1 MNLSKN
7 IKPISYLKA
16 NAAQVALELK
26 ETGQAMII
34 TQNGEATMVVQSVAE
49 YERMQ
54 ETLAL
59 LKMLAQ
65 SQQAV
70 SSGKTVSSADAFSRL
85 KNLIGL
91 FMKHLPI
98 KLWCMQYSMDGAI
111 CKVYSCGVFYEAENH
126 PAFGN

>member
-26 ETGQAMII
+26 ASGQAMDI

-54 ETLAL
+54 ETVAL
-59 LKMLAQ
+59 LKMLVQ
-65 SQQAV
+65 SQQAA
-70 SSGKTVSSADAFSRL
+70 SLSLGKTVSSAGAFSQLRTRR
-85 KNLIGL
+85 GL
-91 FMKHLPI
+91 
-98 KLWCMQYSMDGAI
+98 A
-111 CKVYSCGVFYEAENH
+111 
-126 PAFGN
+126 

>member
-54 ETLAL
+54 ETLVL

-70 SSGKTVSSADAFSRL
+70 SSGNTVSTADAFSRL
-85 KNLIGL
+85 RALRGL
-91 FMKHLPI
+91 T
-98 KLWCMQYSMDGAI
+98 
-111 CKVYSCGVFYEAENH
+111 
-126 PAFGN
+126 

>member
-1 MNLSKN
+1 MTLSKN

-26 ETGQAMII
+26 DSGQAMVI

-70 SSGKTVSSADAFSRL
+70 SLGKTVSSADAFSRL
-85 KNLIGL
+85 RTQRGL
-91 FMKHLPI
+91 T
-98 KLWCMQYSMDGAI
+98 
-111 CKVYSCGVFYEAENH
+111 
-126 PAFGN
+126 

>member
-1 MNLSKN
+1 VIRYKRFPQGFKYNRISLNLVLCKTRENCMNLSKN

-26 ETGQAMII
+26 DSGQAMVI
-34 TQNGEATMVVQSVAE
+34 TQNGEATMVVQAVAE

-59 LKMLAQ
+59 LKILAQ

-70 SSGKTVSSADAFSRL
+70 NLGKTVSSADAFSRL
-85 KNLIGL
+85 RAQRGL
-91 FMKHLPI
+91 K
-98 KLWCMQYSMDGAI
+98 
-111 CKVYSCGVFYEAENH
+111 
-126 PAFGN
+126 

>member
-26 ETGQAMII
+26 DTGQAMII
-34 TQNGEATMVVQSVAE
+34 TQNGEATMVVQSVDE

-70 SSGKTVSSADAFSRL
+70 TQGKTVSSADIFSR
-85 KNLIGL
+85 IRVPRG
-91 FMKHLPI
+91 
-98 KLWCMQYSMDGAI
+98 
-111 CKVYSCGVFYEAENH
+111 
-126 PAFGN
+126 

>member
-1 MNLSKN
+1 MNLTKN

-26 ETGQAMII
+26 TSGQAMVI
-34 TQNGEATMVVQSVAE
+34 TQNGEATMVVQSAAE

-54 ETLAL
+54 ESLAL

-70 SSGKTVSSADAFSRL
+70 SLGKTVSSVDAFSRL
-85 KNLIGL
+85 RAQRGLI
-91 FMKHLPI
+91 
-98 KLWCMQYSMDGAI
+98 
-111 CKVYSCGVFYEAENH
+111 
-126 PAFGN
+126 

>member
-1 MNLSKN
+1 MNLLKN

-26 ETGQAMII
+26 NSGQAMVI

-49 YERMQ
+49 YERLQ
-54 ETLAL
+54 ESLAL

-70 SSGKTVSSADAFSRL
+70 SLGKTLPSAEAFCQLRARR
-85 KNLIGL
+85 GL
-91 FMKHLPI
+91 
-98 KLWCMQYSMDGAI
+98 A
-111 CKVYSCGVFYEAENH
+111 
-126 PAFGN
+126 

>member
-54 ETLAL
+54 ETLVL

-70 SSGKTVSSADAFSRL
+70 SSGNTVSTADAFSRL
-85 KNLIGL
+85 RAQRGL
-91 FMKHLPI
+91 T
-98 KLWCMQYSMDGAI
+98 
-111 CKVYSCGVFYEAENH
+111 
-126 PAFGN
+126 

>member
-26 ETGQAMII
+26 ASGLAMVI

-54 ETLAL
+54 KTLAL

-65 SQQAV
+65 SQQVV
-70 SSGKTVSSADAFSRL
+70 SLGKTVSSANAFSQLGAQR
-85 KNLIGL
+85 GL
-91 FMKHLPI
+91 
-98 KLWCMQYSMDGAI
+98 A
-111 CKVYSCGVFYEAENH
+111 
-126 PAFGN
+126 

>member
-1 MNLSKN
+1 MTLSKN

-26 ETGQAMII
+26 DSGQAMII
-34 TQNGEATMVVQSVAE
+34 TQNGEATMVVQSVAD

-59 LKMLAQ
+59 LKILAQ

-70 SSGKTVSSADAFSRL
+70 TQGKTISSADAFSRL
-85 KNLIGL
+85 RAAQRGL
-91 FMKHLPI
+91 T
-98 KLWCMQYSMDGAI
+98 
-111 CKVYSCGVFYEAENH
+111 
-126 PAFGN
+126 